1 MGRRPDPCGKPV
13 SVVFSAVWYSGPTG
27 IGTVMSAIRRCP
39 DHGFFDTS
47 ENEDGREEG
56 NREHC
61 PVCGASGEPVLASEK
76 RTRLSKFLSG
86 ALRHFPGDAGLALD
100 ERGWAA
106 YEDVLDAVSERYRF
120 TDRETL
126 DALLATDPKGRFE
139 REEDSDSAGE
149 RIRAAYGHSVDVA
162 LEESPNE
169 ADGTGSI
176 PDRLYHGTAPRN
188 REAIVAEG
196 LAPMGRR
203 EVHLSGSPER
213 AREVGARHAS
223 APIVF
228 AVDRAALIAGGH
240 SVTERGRGVYTTD
253 RVPPEYLTEY
263 AGGERRENRDETE

>member
-1 MGRRPDPCGKPV
+1 
-13 SVVFSAVWYSGPTG
+13 
-27 IGTVMSAIRRCP
+27 MSAIRRCP
-39 DHGFFDTS
+39 EHGVFDAS
-47 ENEDGREEG
+47 EDSGDEAETNG
-56 NREHC
+56 C
-61 PVCGASGEPVLASEK
+61 PDCGASGTVVLDGEN

-86 ALRHFPGDAGLALD
+86 VLRHFPEDAGIVLD
-100 ERGWAA
+100 ERGWAEYGA
-106 YEDVLDAVSERYRF
+106 LIDTVTERYPWA
-120 TDRETL
+120 DRE
-126 DALLATDPKGRFE
+126 AVEAVIATDPKGRFE